1 MRKEEFNKILEV
13 NFKERRRKFFKIISN
28 RDLDIILDIILDYM
42 ENSKSFSRKNLIKDR
57 SLKEIENLVYLVS
70 NKDFIRVKRIVE
82 EEKRINKEMRKW
94 VKK

>member
-82 EEKRINKEMRKW
+82 EEKRINKEMRK
-94 VKK
+94 